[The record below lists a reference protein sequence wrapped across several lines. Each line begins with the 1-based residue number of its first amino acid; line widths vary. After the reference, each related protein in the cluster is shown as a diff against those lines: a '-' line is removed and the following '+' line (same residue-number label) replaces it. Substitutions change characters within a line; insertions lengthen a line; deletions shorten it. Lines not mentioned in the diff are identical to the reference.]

1 MGVVLQ
7 QCGLGA
13 VVLYSLISLNLPDV
27 GRPGEFST
35 WVIITA
41 LGVRCQIIGGN
52 QAISSKKMFFL
63 SYKAVPALADYLTLC
78 ENLSSSACLRN
89 LWLIRVRTHSNIM
102 S

>member
-35 WVIITA
+35 WVIIIA
-41 LGVRCQIIGGN
+41 LGVRC
-52 QAISSKKMFFL
+52 
-63 SYKAVPALADYLTLC
+63 
-78 ENLSSSACLRN
+78 
-89 LWLIRVRTHSNIM
+89 
-102 S
+102 